1 MSSSE
6 STSTANLGFKSAVL
20 AYRFINNARKKSIE
34 NGEKEK
40 EKKNPRFL
48 TILKL

>member
-6 STSTANLGFKSAVL
+6 SSSTANLGFKSAVL
-20 AYRFINNARKKSIE
+20 AYRFINNARKKSLE
-34 NGEKEK
+34 NGEK

-48 TILKL
+48 IILKL